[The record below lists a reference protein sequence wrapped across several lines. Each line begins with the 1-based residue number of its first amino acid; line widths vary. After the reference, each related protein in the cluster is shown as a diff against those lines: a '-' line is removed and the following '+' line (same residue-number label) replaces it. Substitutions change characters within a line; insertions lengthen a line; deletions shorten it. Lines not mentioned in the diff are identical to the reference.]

1 MVNPSPVPVSS
12 AVIFPVVRD
21 IIAEVLVSDPEEI
34 TQDTAFD
41 EEDLDIINTPAYDRI
56 LTQVQKKF
64 PDLQLELEMLRDCMT
79 VAELVSLIEEEK
91 EFAEM

>member
-1 MVNPSPVPVSS
+1 
-12 AVIFPVVRD
+12 
-21 IIAEVLVSDPEEI
+21 
-34 TQDTAFD
+34 
-41 EEDLDIINTPAYDRI
+41 